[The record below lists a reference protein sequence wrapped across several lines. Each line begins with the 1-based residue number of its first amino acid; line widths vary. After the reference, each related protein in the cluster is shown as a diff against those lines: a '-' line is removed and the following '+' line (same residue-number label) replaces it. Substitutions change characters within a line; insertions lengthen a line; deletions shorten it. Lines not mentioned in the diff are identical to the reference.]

1 MVIVDTTVIID
12 YLDGRVNRCTAWL
25 ERQIDLQRIG
35 ITSLIQVEV
44 LQGFRTEEAVVAAM
58 EVIGVFEMFET
69 GSSALAIASARNYRT
84 LRRRGITIRSTIDCL
99 IATFCIQNG
108 YELLHNDR
116 DFHAFEAH
124 LDLPVLHP

>member
-1 MVIVDTTVIID
+1 MVIVDTSVIID
-12 YLDGRVNRCTAWL
+12 YLDGRVNRYTAWL

-44 LQGFRTEEAVVAAM
+44 LQGFRTEEAFLAAM
-58 EVIGVFEMFET
+58 EVISAFEIFET
-69 GSSALAIASARNYRT
+69 GSSTLAIASARNYRT
-84 LRRRGITIRSTIDCL
+84 LRGRGITIRSTIDCL